1 MLENGKLKTSYGGGL
16 CQLSGL
22 LFQLFLNSPL
32 TITERHAHARET
44 LPPAQMEETVGL
56 DAAVSEGWLDLKAY
70 NPTDAAFQLDFELD
84 QEYIRG
90 RLLSDKPSQ
99 YEYKLFNS
107 ELEYFY
113 REGKLFRNLQVSR
126 IKTDKSTGEN
136 QEELLY
142 SEECQICYPAEN
154 IPQELIRKENPA

>member
-1 MLENGKLKTSYGGGL
+1 MN
-16 CQLSGL
+16 
-22 LFQLFLNSPL
+22 
-32 TITERHAHARET
+32 
-44 LPPAQMEETVGL
+44 V
-56 DAAVSEGWLDLKAY
+56 
-70 NPTDAAFQLDFELD
+70 FELD